1 MSGRET
7 VLRDFD
13 VAGAVQSG
21 MTVAIGGLGTS
32 SHPMALIREL
42 IRRGIR
48 DLLVVAG
55 PAASLEV
62 DLLIAAGCVRE
73 VVSSY
78 VGAEHVAPI
87 GPAYRRAAEEGSIA
101 VREVD
106 EGIYVQ
112 ALRAAAQLV
121 PYLTWRGGVGTSIPE
136 LNPHVKEVEDPFG
149 GPRVLA
155 VEALPVDVALL
166 HADRADAYGNVQ
178 PVGTGYTDRLHSQ
191 AADSTIVQV
200 EQVISNEEVRR
211 APWYTSLP
219 DADAIVRAPFGAH
232 PYASPGRYVEDVEHL
247 EEYVAAAREG
257 GARLD
262 DYIERYVRG
271 PADHLGYLDV
281 VGLRRVFSLGEFG

>member
-1 MSGRET
+1 VSTRASVIAGTEA
-7 VLRDFD
+7 
-13 VAGAVQSG
+13 VA
-21 MTVAIGGLGTS
+21 TVASGSTVALGGLGTS
-32 SHPMALIREL
+32 SHPMVLIREL
-42 IRRGIR
+42 IRQGTK

-62 DLLIAAGCVRE
+62 DLLVAAGCVRE
-73 VVSSY
+73 VVASY

-87 GPAYRRAAEEGSIA
+87 GPAFRRAAEDGSIV

-106 EGIYVQ
+106 EGIYIQ

-121 PYLTWRGGVGTSIPE
+121 PYLTWRGGMGTSIPE
-136 LNPHVKEVEDPFG
+136 LNEHVVEIDDPFG

-155 VEALPVDVALL
+155 VEALPIDVALL

-191 AADSTIVQV
+191 AADRTVVQV

-211 APWYTSLP
+211 TPWYTSLP
-219 DADAIVRAPFGAH
+219 DVDAIVRAPFGAH

-247 EEYVAAAREG
+247 NEYVAAAREG
-257 GARLD
+257 GDRLA
-262 DYIERYVRG
+262 DYLGRYVQG
-271 PADHLGYLDV
+271 PADHWAYLEA
-281 VGLRRVFSLGEFG
+281 VGLRRLFSLGEFG

>member
-1 MSGRET
+1 VSARESLI
-7 VLRDFD
+7 VELA
-13 VAGAVQSG
+13 VGAVVDSG
-21 MTVAIGGLGTS
+21 STIGIGGLGTS

-42 IRRGIR
+42 IRRGTN

-62 DLLIAAGCVRE
+62 DLLVAAGCVRE

-87 GPAYRRAAEEGSIA
+87 GPAFRRAAEDGSII

-106 EGIYVQ
+106 EGIYIQ

-121 PYLTWRGGVGTSIPE
+121 PYLTWRGGLGTSIPE
-136 LNPHVKEVEDPFG
+136 LNQHVVEVDDPFG

-155 VEALPVDVALL
+155 VEALPIDVALL

-191 AADSTIVQV
+191 AADRTVVQV

-211 APWYTSLP
+211 TPWYTSLP
-219 DADAIVRAPFGAH
+219 DADAIVRTPFGAH

-247 EEYVAAAREG
+247 NEYVAAAREG
-257 GARLD
+257 GDRLA
-262 DYIERYVRG
+262 DYLGRYVHQ
-271 PADHLGYLDV
+271 PSDHWEYLEA
-281 VGLRRVFSLGEFG
+281 VGLRRLFSLGEYG

>member
-1 MSGRET
+1 VSARET
-7 VLRDFD
+7 LIRELDAVDA
-13 VAGAVQSG
+13 VASG
-21 MTVAIGGLGTS
+21 STVAIGGLGTS

-42 IRRGIR
+42 IRRDTR

-55 PAASLEV
+55 PAAGLDV

-78 VGAEHVAPI
+78 VGAEHLAPI
-87 GPAYRRAAEEGSIA
+87 GPAFRRAAEEGSVV

-121 PYLTWRGGVGTSIPE
+121 PYLTWRGGMGTSIPE
-136 LNPHVKEVEDPFG
+136 LNDHVKEVEDPFG
-149 GPRVLA
+149 GPPVLA

-191 AADSTIVQV
+191 AADLTLVQV

-211 APWYTSLP
+211 TPWYTSLP
-219 DADAIVRAPFGAH
+219 DADGIVRAPFGAH

-247 EEYVAAAREG
+247 QEYVVAARDG
-257 GARLD
+257 GGRLD
-262 DYIERYVRG
+262 DYLGRYVRG
-271 PADHLGYLDV
+271 PADHWEYLEV
-281 VGLRRVFSLGEFG
+281 VGLRRLFSLGEFG

>member
-1 MSGRET
+1 VSTRESVIAGTEAVATIASG
-7 VLRDFD
+7 
-13 VAGAVQSG
+13 S
-21 MTVAIGGLGTS
+21 TVALGGLGTS
-32 SHPMALIREL
+32 SHPMVLIREL
-42 IRRGIR
+42 IRQGTK

-62 DLLIAAGCVRE
+62 DLLVAAGCVRE
-73 VVSSY
+73 VVASY

-87 GPAYRRAAEEGSIA
+87 GPAFRRAAEDGSIV

-106 EGIYVQ
+106 EGIYIQ

-121 PYLTWRGGVGTSIPE
+121 PYLTWRGGMGTSIPE
-136 LNPHVKEVEDPFG
+136 LNKHVVEVDDPFG

-155 VEALPVDVALL
+155 VEALPIDVALL

-191 AADSTIVQV
+191 AADRTVVQV

-211 APWYTSLP
+211 TPWYTSLP

-247 EEYVAAAREG
+247 NEYVAAAREG
-257 GARLD
+257 GNRLA
-262 DYIERYVRG
+262 DYLGRYVHG
-271 PADHLGYLDV
+271 PADHWEYLDA
-281 VGLRRVFSLGEFG
+281 VGLRRLFSLGEFG